1 VDLSAT
7 PFLNLDSLFLL
18 LVNITVVVTIDV
30 TAYWAAPIVYD
41 RIDIYT
47 ALTLQI
53 IESNISFAFSI
64 E

>member
-1 VDLSAT
+1 
-7 PFLNLDSLFLL
+7 
-18 LVNITVVVTIDV
+18 VNITGDATIDV
-30 TAYWAAPIVYD
+30 TAFWAAPIVYG

-53 IESNISFAFSI
+53 IESNISFVFSI